1 MEDLEGYNEEN
12 NSYFY
17 ELIIRKYLKLGFL
30 NKEKLK
36 EYDENIYQYVRHI
49 SENRDEISLKY
60 FQYLSILFTEMYLDR
75 FFLDREKFVDDLNK
89 FVQVFNNNNDT
100 FLTEFDK
107 YSLNKLAYMS
117 ATGSG
122 KTLIMHVNIL
132 QYKKYIN
139 KAKYYDNSIR
149 LNKIILLTPN
159 EGLSNQHI
167 EELRLSNIPCNFF
180 EKDTLQDE
188 SEVFVI
194 DINKLAEKGKEKTV
208 SVDSFEK
215 NNLVLVDEGHKGLSG
230 NVWYDFR
237 KRLSEEGFSFEYSA
251 TFKQAI
257 KDEKKK
263 STAELLVH
271 QYGKSIIF
279 DYSYIVYTF

>member
-1 MEDLEGYNEEN
+1 ISVSSYQAKTVHFILAVTGNLDLDASLVLNKYFLSLFGKSNFKELSEDMRMEDLEGYNEEN

-180 EKDTLQDE
+180 EKDLYKMNQ
-188 SEVFVI
+188 
-194 DINKLAEKGKEKTV
+194 KYL
-208 SVDSFEK
+208 
-215 NNLVLVDEGHKGLSG
+215 
-230 NVWYDFR
+230 
-237 KRLSEEGFSFEYSA
+237 
-251 TFKQAI
+251 
-257 KDEKKK
+257 
-263 STAELLVH
+263 
-271 QYGKSIIF
+271 
-279 DYSYIVYTF
+279 